1 MASSTW
7 SNRPHA
13 TTASSG
19 SGSETE
25 TGLFGRDL
33 SSQPQTTMEQNP
45 LRSAI
50 STATE
55 SWTWR
60 VRLAVYGTPH
70 RPHRVFWVFFGKPYG
85 TFRLGQFCWDWRPGG
100 SWAPT

>member
-60 VRLAVYGTPH
+60 MRLGFLGTPC
-70 RPHRVFWVFFGKPYG
+70 RLHRVFRVFLG
-85 TFRLGQFCWDWRPGG
+85 TAAELSWLEELWGRWETGGGG
-100 SWAPT
+100 SRF